1 MIISKTPLR
10 MSFVGGGSD
19 LPAYYRQREGAVLS
33 TAIDKYMYVTVN
45 QKFDGDI
52 RLSYSATEDVNHV
65 DQLKHPIV
73 RNALKLLDIEG
84 GIEIASMAD
93 IPSKGSGLG
102 SSSSYAV
109 ALLHAL
115 HAYKNSYIS
124 KGELGQLASHVEIE
138 LCGEPIGKQDQYAA
152 AFGGLNLIRF
162 HADDSVSV
170 DPIIC
175 KPETVKKMEES
186 ILVFYTGRTR
196 SASTLLSEQ
205 SKNMESIEKRKIMD
219 EMVKLVYE
227 MKYILES
234 DDLESIGELLDKNW
248 KLKCQMANGVT
259 DTQIDDWYQQGIRAG
274 AKGGKLLGAGNGGF
288 MMFFA
293 PKEKHRDIVKA
304 MNGLK
309 ETPFSFDTNGSQIIF
324 YQPNTSKL
332 ELRGGR

>member
-1 MIISKTPLR
+1 

-19 LPAYYRQREGAVLS
+19 LPAYYHQEEGAVLS
-33 TAIDKYMYVTVN
+33 TTIDKYMYVTVN

-52 RLSYSATEDVNHV
+52 RLSYSITEDVGYV
-65 DQLKHPIV
+65 DQLQHPIV
-73 RNALKLLDIEG
+73 RNILELMNIDG

-102 SSSSYAV
+102 SSSSYTV

-124 KGELGQLASHVEIE
+124 KHDLGRLASHVEIE
-138 LCGEPIGKQDQYAA
+138 LCGDPIGKQDQYAA

-175 KPETVKKMEES
+175 NPETIKKMEDS

-196 SASTLLSEQ
+196 NASALLSEQ
-205 SKNMESIEKRKIMD
+205 SKNMAGRERRRLMG
-219 EMVKLVYE
+219 EMVQSAYD
-227 MKYILES
+227 MKVLLES
-234 DDLESIGELLDKNW
+234 GDLDAVGELLDKNW
-248 KLKCQMANGVT
+248 KLKCQMAEGIT
-259 DTQIDDWYQQGIRAG
+259 DPQIDKWYQLGISAG

-288 MMFFA
+288 IMFFA
-293 PKEKHRDIVKA
+293 PREKHLDIIKV
-304 MNGLK
+304 MRELR
-309 ETPFSFDTNGSQIIF
+309 EIPFSFDTNGSQIAF
-324 YQPNTSKL
+324 YQPNTSRLIK
-332 ELRGGR
+332 